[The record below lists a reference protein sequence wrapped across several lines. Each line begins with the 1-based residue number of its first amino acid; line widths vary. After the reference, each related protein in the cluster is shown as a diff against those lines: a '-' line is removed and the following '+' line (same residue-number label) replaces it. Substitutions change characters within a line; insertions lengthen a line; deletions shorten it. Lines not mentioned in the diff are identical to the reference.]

1 MQRQAYLVQQQL
13 SLANNGGVLISKE
26 EITLREE
33 LVNHTIDGL
42 RSTTRRIGYNYV
54 VFTMSLESQ
63 ITETGSSR

>member
-13 SLANNGGVLISKE
+13 SLANNGGVLISKKA
-26 EITLREE
+26 ITLREE

-54 VFTMSLESQ
+54 VFTVSVESQ
-63 ITETGSSR
+63 GINQKRA

>member
-54 VFTMSLESQ
+54 VFTVSVESQ
-63 ITETGSSR
+63 GINQKRA